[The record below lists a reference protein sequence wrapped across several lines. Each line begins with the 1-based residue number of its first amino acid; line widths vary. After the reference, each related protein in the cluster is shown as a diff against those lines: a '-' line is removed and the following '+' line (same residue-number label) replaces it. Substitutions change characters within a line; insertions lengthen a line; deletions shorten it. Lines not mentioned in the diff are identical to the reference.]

1 MILAVDIGNT
11 NISVGGFKGEE
22 LIFAARIA
30 TELCKSDQ
38 QYACELANIFGLNQI
53 SHEPRGG
60 AAICSVVPS
69 LTDVLADAVQLLG
82 YGPVVKVGPG
92 VKTGLNI
99 KRDNP
104 AGTGC
109 DMVCSAV
116 GALAAYALPCIII
129 DMGTATTISALD
141 RTGTLAG
148 ASILPGVRISLDALR
163 GHAALLPDV
172 EIEPPSQLIGKNTA
186 DSMKSGIVY
195 GAASML
201 DGMVARFEH
210 ELGGPCTA
218 VATGGLAG
226 RIVPYCKRD
235 ILLDETLTLQGL
247 YRIFLKNKGHRE

>member
-11 NISVGGFKGEE
+11 NISVGGFKDEG

-92 VKTGLNI
+92 V
-99 KRDNP
+99 
-104 AGTGC
+104 
-109 DMVCSAV
+109 
-116 GALAAYALPCIII
+116 
-129 DMGTATTISALD
+129 
-141 RTGTLAG
+141 
-148 ASILPGVRISLDALR
+148 RISLDALR

-218 VATGGLAG
+218 VASGGLAG

-247 YRIFLKNKGHRE
+247 HRIFLKNKGHRE